1 MEFTYKAYKKL
12 IVNLNEKGYKS
23 CFYDEVDF
31 FEKTVILRHDI
42 DFSPKKALEIAK
54 IEYELGVKSTFFVLL
69 SSEFYNIFSKSVSK
83 ALNEI
88 VDMGHQ
94 VGLHFD
100 EKRYNK
106 ASIEDITKKIYSE
119 LNILKMALNRS
130 NDVISMHRPSK
141 LILNKDIKFE
151 GAINSYSKKFFTD
164 IKYVS
169 DSRMSWKE
177 DVFEVIES
185 EKYKKIHI
193 LTHPFWYSNEA
204 ETTKDKLCSFIN
216 QAREYRYNLIDDNFK
231 NLDEYLKLEELI

>member
-1 MEFTYKAYKKL
+1 MEFTYKAYQKL
-12 IVNLNEKGYKS
+12 IVKLKEKGYKS

-106 ASIEDITKKIYSE
+106 SSIEDITKKIYSE

-130 NDVISMHRPSK
+130 SDIISMHRPSK
-141 LILNKDIKFE
+141 LMLKENITFN

-164 IKYVS
+164 MKYVS

-177 DVFEVIES
+177 DIFEVIES

>member
-1 MEFTYKAYKKL
+1 MEFTYKAYQKL
-12 IVNLNEKGYKS
+12 IVKLNEKEYKS

-54 IEYELGVKSTFFVLL
+54 IEYELGVKSTFFVLV

-88 VDMGHQ
+88 IYMGHQ

-119 LNILKMALNRS
+119 LNILKMALDRS
-130 NDVISMHRPSK
+130 SDVISMHRPSK

-164 IKYVS
+164 MKYVS

-177 DVFEVIES
+177 DIFEVIES

-193 LTHPFWYSNEA
+193 LTHPFWYSNET

-231 NLDEYLKLEELI
+231 NLEEYLKLEELI